1 MNNFEGHY
9 NKKEKNGGC
18 NNDSLWDSFR
28 NILPSPDSTPNS
40 CHTPKRTT
48 PWNIQNPTSVNG
60 MLIGLLVPI
69 IGMYIV
75 VFLVGSWWSEFAT
88 QQRIEQKQRIEHE
101 SQKRQQHLAHD
112 KKEQERIERANS
124 TQVRNTTGTNS
135 KKQVSKINTPP
146 KTETAPL
153 KPTRKV
159 SPNHIEYIVSD
170 CNIGDIPAN
179 KYAYCRDLESVD
191 IECRSIGRN
200 AFLSCTALTKVTV
213 RAGLTQV
220 SNKAFAE
227 CYSLKI
233 ILLPKTVHEMGKNV
247 FADTKRIVEISI
259 PYKVREQLCDQTRQ
273 CDRINTLYI
282 LSDTFFKMP
291 NGLKENKLS
300 RQLAKLYVPDA
311 LLADFCKDPE
321 WILFNEI
328 LPLSQ
333 SPWYD
338 ANGKYKKD

>member
-1 MNNFEGHY
+1 M
-9 NKKEKNGGC
+9 KN
-18 NNDSLWDSFR
+18 
-28 NILPSPDSTPNS
+28 T
-40 CHTPKRTT
+40 
-48 PWNIQNPTSVNG
+48 
-60 MLIGLLVPI
+60 
-69 IGMYIV
+69 
-75 VFLVGSWWSEFAT
+75 A
-88 QQRIEQKQRIEHE
+88 
-101 SQKRQQHLAHD
+101 
-112 KKEQERIERANS
+112 
-124 TQVRNTTGTNS
+124 GTNNQ
-135 KKQVSKINTPP
+135 KQVSQINTPP
-146 KTETAPL
+146 KTETSPL
-153 KPTRKV
+153 KPARKV
-159 SPNHIEYIVSD
+159 SPNHVKYLVFNY
-170 CNIGDIPAN
+170 NIGDIPAN

-191 IECRSIGRN
+191 IECRSIGSN

-233 ILLPKTVHEMGKNV
+233 ILLPKTVREIGKNV
-247 FADTKRIVEISI
+247 FEDTKRIVEISI

-291 NGLKENKLS
+291 NGLKENNLS

-338 ANGKYKKD
+338 AHGRYKKD

>member
-1 MNNFEGHY
+1 
-9 NKKEKNGGC
+9 
-18 NNDSLWDSFR
+18 
-28 NILPSPDSTPNS
+28 
-40 CHTPKRTT
+40 
-48 PWNIQNPTSVNG
+48 

-75 VFLVGSWWSEFAT
+75 VFLVGSLWIEFTT
-88 QQRIEQKQRIEHE
+88 QQRIEKKQRIEQE
-101 SQKRQQHLAHD
+101 YQKRQQHLAHD
-112 KKEQERIERANS
+112 KKEQERPERAYS
-124 TQVRNTTGTNS
+124 TQVQNTAGTNS
-135 KKQVSKINTPP
+135 QKQFSQINTPP
-146 KTETAPL
+146 KTETSPL
-153 KPTRKV
+153 KATRKV
-159 SPNHIEYIVSD
+159 SPNHIKYIVSNY
-170 CNIGDIPAN
+170 NIGDIPDN

-220 SNKAFAE
+220 SNKAFAD
-227 CYSLKI
+227 CYSLEI
-233 ILLPKTVHEMGKNV
+233 ILLPKTVSKMGKNV
-247 FADTKRIVEISI
+247 FEDTKRIVEISI
-259 PYKVREQLCDQTRQ
+259 PYKVREQLCYQTRQ

-291 NGLKENKLS
+291 DGLKENNLS
-300 RQLAKLYVPDA
+300 RQSAKLYVPDA

-338 ANGKYKKD
+338 ARGRYKKD